1 MRSRFTTLYVENSMT
16 FPRSNTGDW
25 HCQHAAGD
33 PEDRVAAMTPAH
45 PDLSDPDSVSSVAAF
60 MEQVKAE
67 RGTREEKLKLPPTEV
82 MYRTAMERS
91 DEIKRNAQRDKAR
104 QYDEQ
109 RAAAVRIARALDL
122 AVLKPTAGR
131 RDVEAACALVNQHG
145 IASICVASSF
155 VPIAGLLTPRVCS
168 VIGFPHGNASVTAKV
183 HEAGEALYHGAVELD
198 VVVSYG
204 RFIEGNPDP
213 VVSELTQIVNIAHT
227 RHAIVKAILETCCLS
242 LPQIADLC
250 RLCADCGVDYVK
262 TSTGFSTGGA
272 DTVGVACMISAVG
285 GRCLI
290 KASGGIDC
298 YDKAKT
304 FLDMGCARIG
314 SSKYLEL
321 LPSWG

>member
-1 MRSRFTTLYVENSMT
+1 MT
-16 FPRSNTGDW
+16 FPRSNAGDW

-33 PEDRVAAMTPAH
+33 PEDRVAEMKPAH
-45 PDLSDPDSVSSVAAF
+45 PDLSDPDSVSSIAAF
-60 MEQVKAE
+60 MEQAKAE
-67 RGTREEKLKLPPTEV
+67 RGVRDEKLRLPPTEV

-91 DEIKRNAQRDKAR
+91 EEIKRNNQRDKAR
-104 QYDEQ
+104 LYDEQ
-109 RAAAVRIARALDL
+109 RTASVRIARALDL

-131 RDVEAACALVNQHG
+131 RDVEAAAALVNQHG
-145 IASICVASSF
+145 ICSLCVPSSF
-155 VPIAGLLTPRVCS
+155 VPLASNLTARVCS
-168 VIGFPHGNASVTAKV
+168 VVGFPHGNACLTAKV
-183 HEAGEALYHGAVELD
+183 DEAGEALYYGAVELD

-204 RFIEGNPDP
+204 RFMEGNPDP
-213 VVSELTQIVNIAHT
+213 VVSELTQIVNIAHP
-227 RHAIVKAILETCCLS
+227 RRAIVKAILETCCLS

-298 YDKAKT
+298 YEKAMT
-304 FLDMGCARIG
+304 FLNLGCARIG
-314 SSKYLEL
+314 ASKYLEL
-321 LPSWG
+321 LPNVDLYRG